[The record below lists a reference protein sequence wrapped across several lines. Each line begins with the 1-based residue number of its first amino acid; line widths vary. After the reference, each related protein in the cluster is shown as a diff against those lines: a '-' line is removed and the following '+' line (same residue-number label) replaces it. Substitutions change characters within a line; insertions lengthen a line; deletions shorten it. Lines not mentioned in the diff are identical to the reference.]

1 MSIILIITNEAE
13 VMAMH
18 NPPHPGGIVRRQC
31 LDPFDLSVTEA
42 AKGLGVTR
50 QALSDLING
59 KAGMSIEMAIRLSKA
74 FGSSP
79 ETWLGLQ
86 MAYDLWQARERI
98 RSLKVR
104 HFKAA

>member
-1 MSIILIITNEAE
+1 
-13 VMAMH
+13 MAMR
-18 NPPHPGGIVRRQC
+18 NPPHPGSTVRRQC
-31 LDPFDLSVTEA
+31 LDPLDLSVTEA

-50 QALSDLING
+50 QALSDLLNG
-59 KAGMSIEMAIRLSKA
+59 KAGISIDMAIRLSKA

-79 ETWLGLQ
+79 ETWLGMQ
-86 MAYDLWQARERI
+86 MAYDLWQAREQV

>member
-1 MSIILIITNEAE
+1 
-13 VMAMH
+13 MAMH

-31 LDPFDLSVTEA
+31 LEALDLSVTGA

-59 KAGMSIEMAIRLSKA
+59 KAGISIDMAIRLSKA

-86 MAYDLWQARERI
+86 MAYDLWQARERV
-98 RSLKVR
+98 RSIKVR